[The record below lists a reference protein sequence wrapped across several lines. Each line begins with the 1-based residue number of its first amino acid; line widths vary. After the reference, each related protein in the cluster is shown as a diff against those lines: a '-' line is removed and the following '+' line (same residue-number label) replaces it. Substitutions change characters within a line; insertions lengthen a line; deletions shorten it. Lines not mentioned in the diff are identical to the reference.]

1 MKSITLKNGT
11 QVRVS
16 PEDYDR
22 LSKHVW
28 SQFKNGRV
36 YRREL
41 IPRELRKKKMYR
53 TLLLHREVME
63 VEDARKVIF
72 RDGDPTNCVRENL
85 VVTGPRFQPRQRVK
99 RGGSSDYRGVGWNK
113 AKGMW
118 QSFIRVNG
126 KLKHLGFFPAG
137 EDGEK
142 LAAHAYDEAALEQ
155 FGDLAILNFP
165 RTGARKRP
173 AAALVPEVRPAAAEV
188 RKPKLVASAARTP
201 EPVAAKAPPKG
212 AEGVGDLY
220 EKAPHDLTPEEMEA
234 MKARFLGERYRGKL
248 RRVG

>member
-1 MKSITLKNGT
+1 MKSITLKNGM

-16 PEDYDR
+16 PEDHDR

-41 IPRELRKKKMYR
+41 IPRELRRKKMYR

-99 RGGSSDYRGVGWNK
+99 RGGSSDFRGVGWNK

-142 LAAHAYDEAALEQ
+142 LAAHAYDDAALEQ

-165 RTGARKRP
+165 RVGGRKR
-173 AAALVPEVRPAAAEV
+173 AAVEAPEPRPAAAEA
-188 RKPKLVASAARTP
+188 RKPRLVASAAARP
-201 EPVAAKAPPKG
+201 EPVAAKEPASGKG
-212 AEGVGDLY
+212 AVEDLY

-234 MKARFLGERYRGKL
+234 MKARFLGERYRAKM